1 MRSTRLALLALLAL
15 ACGKQEKAPDAM
27 SSAMAPAAPAFSLA
41 DAAGKWTYV
50 AKNMAGDSVLVTA
63 ELTASADPA
72 AWTILLPNRPVMPL
86 TVTVSGDSVMTNVAE
101 YESVLRKGVK
111 VTTNGVLRMVDGKLV
126 GSMVA
131 HYSNVATADSV
142 RNLMIEATRQP

>member
-1 MRSTRLALLALLAL
+1 MRSTKLALLALLAL
-15 ACGKQEKAPDAM
+15 ACGKQEQTPEAAPAE
-27 SSAMAPAAPAFSLA
+27 MAPAAPAFSLA

-50 AKNMAGDSVLVTA
+50 AKTMTGDTVLVTA

-72 AWTILLPNRPVMPL
+72 AWTMLLPDRPVMPVS
-86 TVTVSGDSVMTNVAE
+86 VTVSGDSVMTAVAE

-126 GSMVA
+126 GTMVA
-131 HYSNVATADSV
+131 HYSNTPTADSV
-142 RNLMIEATRQP
+142 RNLMIEATRKP